1 MAAAELTKPEFRS
14 VLLKSIGLT
23 ILLFIGV
30 WIGLEQL
37 FSLFVT
43 PSLSGWPWLTTA
55 VLWLMG
61 TGVFIGAG
69 FLLGPVSAIFAGL
82 FLDDVAE
89 HVEVAN
95 YPGQSVGRP
104 LPIIQSVWL
113 ALRFTI
119 LVIFANLLALMLVL
133 VPGINFA
140 IFFLVNGYLL
150 GREFFTFAAMRFR
163 SEADAQRM
171 RRENSTSVFLAGLV
185 ITGFMAVPILNL
197 ATPVFAAALMVH
209 LHKAISGHLPDPAL
223 DIARRA
229 A

>member
-1 MAAAELTKPEFRS
+1 MAELTKPEFRT

-30 WIGLEQL
+30 WIGIEQL
-37 FSLFVT
+37 FSIFVT
-43 PSLSGWPWLTTA
+43 PSLSGWPWVTTA

-82 FLDDVAE
+82 FLDEVAE
-89 HVEVAN
+89 YIEAVN
-95 YPGQSVGRP
+95 YPHEAAGRA
-104 LPIIQSVWL
+104 LPIAQSVWL
-113 ALRFTI
+113 AARFTI
-119 LVIFANLLALMLVL
+119 LVIFANLVALILVL

-140 IFFLVNGYLL
+140 IFFIVNGYLL

-163 SEADAQRM
+163 SEADTRSLRQT
-171 RRENSTSVFLAGLV
+171 NSTSVFLAGLV
-185 ITGFMAVPILNL
+185 IAGFMAIPVLNL
-197 ATPVFAAALMVH
+197 ATPVFAAAMMVH
-209 LHKAISGHLPDPAL
+209 LHKALSGQKPDPAL
-223 DIARRA
+223 DIAKRA